1 MIYRRDLKAPKGKF
15 RIVLLDKFE
24 PSGEGFYPFGDY
36 DALDEALKIAR
47 QKGKEAEPDSS
58 DPNIATVYYVFDDK
72 GVYKGGDIYKDE

>member
-24 PSGEGFYPFGDY
+24 QSGEGFYPFGDY

-58 DPNIATVYYVFDDK
+58 DPNIA
-72 GVYKGGDIYKDE
+72 